1 MRQATAS
8 LEEAANSLAQ
18 QQAEEA
24 ELEAAAAAEEEEE
37 EPAVVVTTEEV
48 PPEEPRKPPSY
59 EAHIL
64 KEEGS
69 GYQVRL
75 VRNAPPGSYGAKVG
89 SVTRPDGSKGYGIK
103 LFVTARPSEAEQLIQ
118 P

>member
-1 MRQATAS
+1 M
-8 LEEAANSLAQ
+8 
-18 QQAEEA
+18 
-24 ELEAAAAAEEEEE
+24 
-37 EPAVVVTTEEV
+37 
-48 PPEEPRKPPSY
+48 
-59 EAHIL
+59 
-64 KEEGS
+64 
-69 GYQVRL
+69 RL

>member
-1 MRQATAS
+1 M
-8 LEEAANSLAQ
+8 
-18 QQAEEA
+18 
-24 ELEAAAAAEEEEE
+24 AAE
-37 EPAVVVTTEEV
+37 VLVTLQIGWRILHL
-48 PPEEPRKPPSY
+48 RKKQRQQLDV
-59 EAHIL
+59 AMRMQGIL

-89 SVTRPDGSKGYGIK
+89 SVTRPDGSKGYGIR